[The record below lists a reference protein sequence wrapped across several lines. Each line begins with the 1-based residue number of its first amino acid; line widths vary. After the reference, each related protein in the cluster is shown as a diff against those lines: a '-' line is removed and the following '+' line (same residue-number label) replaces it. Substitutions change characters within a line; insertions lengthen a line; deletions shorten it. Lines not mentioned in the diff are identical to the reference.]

1 MQSAR
6 VKDFAFI
13 LVGLLTQHD
22 QKEELR
28 ELKRGERANIYRL
41 GRYLK
46 AAQTA
51 EDHAK
56 KAGIWERDDETAIK
70 TYRNILSQHFIYERG
85 AWALSPL
92 RQLDK
97 QMIAWVT
104 SGKLPKYGKLRAN
117 PAWMRVFG

>member
-1 MQSAR
+1 MKTAR

-22 QKEELR
+22 QKEGLR
-28 ELKRGERANIYRL
+28 EMKRSGRVNIYRI
-41 GRYLK
+41 GHYLK
-46 AAQTA
+46 AAQAA

-56 KAGIWERDDETAIK
+56 KAGIWERDDPRAINQ
-70 TYRNILSQHFIYERG
+70 YQAILQQHFIYERG

-97 QMIAWVT
+97 QMIAWVAD
-104 SGKLPKYGKLRAN
+104 GKLPKYGKLRTN

>member
-1 MQSAR
+1 VKSAR

-22 QKEELR
+22 QKVSAR
-28 ELKRGERANIYRL
+28 ERSPNIYRL
-41 GRYLK
+41 GHYLK

-56 KAGIWERDDETAIK
+56 RAEVWERDDKEAIDYYTAILRK
-70 TYRNILSQHFIYERG
+70 HFIWEG
-85 AWALSPL
+85 GQFALVPL

-104 SGKLPKYGKLRAN
+104 DGKPPKYGKLRAN